1 MSLTPSVES
10 VVSASDSSEL
20 ECEQSRSARSMSG
33 AAGSLPSDG
42 LACRSSATSE
52 PSPQLSF
59 LESTSSVAD
68 SLAKTSASPA
78 KAKGSKA
85 SDPGCGSKCSAS
97 CASADQI
104 GCLLRIAL
112 ASEFSELTGFSVVWR
127 RSATPGGRSW
137 WKLDIP
143 ELATVERE
151 SSLLP
156 TPTASS
162 YGSNQGGAAG
172 RVGKVRYSLEQM
184 ARRGLLPTPTA
195 SRRSG
200 LQSHGRNAVLGRM
213 NPRFLEWMM
222 SFPIGWTRSGPLAMQ
237 SCQPSPNGSGE
248 PSDSSHS

>member
-1 MSLTPSVES
+1 MSSTSFPALAD
-10 VVSASDSSEL
+10 SASGSSEL
-20 ECEQSRSARSMSG
+20 GCELS
-33 AAGSLPSDG
+33 PSV
-42 LACRSSATSE
+42 RSSHGVALDSPSTGRAYRSTATSE
-52 PSPQLSF
+52 SSTAPASAQLILF
-59 LESTSSVAD
+59 AEA
-68 SLAKTSASPA
+68 SLAKTSVSSAQV
-78 KAKGSKA
+78 KGSKVR
-85 SDPGCGSKCSAS
+85 DPGCGSKCSGS
-97 CASADQI
+97 CASADPI
-104 GCLLRIAL
+104 GCSLRIAL
-112 ASEFSELTGFSVVWR
+112 ASEFSELTGFSAGWK

-156 TPTASS
+156 TPTACN

-184 ARRGLLPTPTA
+184 ARRGMLPTPTA

-222 SFPIGWTRSGPLAMQ
+222 TFPIGWTRRKRSVMP
-237 SCQPSPNGSGE
+237 SCQPSPSESAEQSGA
-248 PSDSSHS
+248 